1 MKKVD
6 KIYIVNGKV
15 SEVKPT
21 RFNRF
26 ILKLISSKDLTL
38 DESLSFISYVQYNVV
53 DISYYYKR
61 FKDNIPS
68 YNTFKWKN

>member
-1 MKKVD
+1 MNKVD
-6 KIYIVNGKV
+6 KIYIVNSKV

-26 ILKLISSKDLTL
+26 ILKLISSKELTL
-38 DESLSFISYVQYNVV
+38 DESLSFISHVQYRVIDV
-53 DISYYYKR
+53 REYYKR
-61 FKDNIPS
+61 FRDNITQ